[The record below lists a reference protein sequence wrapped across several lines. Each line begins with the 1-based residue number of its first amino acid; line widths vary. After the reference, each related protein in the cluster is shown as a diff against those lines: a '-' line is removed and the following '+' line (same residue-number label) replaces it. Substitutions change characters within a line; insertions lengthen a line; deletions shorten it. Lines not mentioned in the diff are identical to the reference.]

1 MVPFPRGW
9 RVFGGLACPAGR
21 PCSQLLGDHVISPP
35 PRSWGIAEGGMVGL
49 LNTQMA
55 TFVPCGQPLGDD
67 IMLESPRGWLV
78 FLLRAQQAD
87 HADGIRCTIM
97 PAPGRSYN
105 VPCSQELPC
114 CCRWHGRPAEHGDG
128 SFVPCGQ
135 PLGDDIM
142 LESPRGWLV
151 FLLRVQRTNH
161 ADGVVLVGPLNTQ
174 MAAAVP
180 CFQPLG
186 DIMLESPRGWL
197 VFLLRAQQADHADG
211 IRCTIMPAPGR
222 PYNVPCSQEL
232 PCCCRWHGRPAEHG
246 DGSFVPC
253 GQPLGDDI
261 MLESPRGW
269 LVFLLRAQ
277 QADHADG
284 IRCTIMPAPGRSYN
298 TLRSQELACCWWNC
312 MAGLLNTQAVLYI
325 VIVV

>member
-55 TFVPCGQPLGDD
+55 AFV
-67 IMLESPRGWLV
+67 
-78 FLLRAQQAD
+78 
-87 HADGIRCTIM
+87 T
-97 PAPGRSYN
+97 
-105 VPCSQELPC
+105 
-114 CCRWHGRPAEHGDG
+114 
-128 SFVPCGQ
+128 CGQ

-174 MAAAVP
+174 
-180 CFQPLG
+180 
-186 DIMLESPRGWL
+186 
-197 VFLLRAQQADHADG
+197 
-211 IRCTIMPAPGR
+211 
-222 PYNVPCSQEL
+222 
-232 PCCCRWHGRPAEHG
+232 
-246 DGSFVPC
+246 
-253 GQPLGDDI
+253 
-261 MLESPRGW
+261 
-269 LVFLLRAQ
+269 
-277 QADHADG
+277 
-284 IRCTIMPAPGRSYN
+284 
-298 TLRSQELACCWWNC
+298 
-312 MAGLLNTQAVLYI
+312 AVLYI